1 MTSEEL
7 IGKQQ
12 LEIEKYKKAFEEN
25 RELIKDITCKFVCIG
40 QPLNDNLLQFNKEQI
55 KWCFEVLSLVEQ
67 LNENI

>member
-1 MTSEEL
+1 MTPEEL
-7 IGKQQ
+7 ISKQQ

-25 RELIKDITCKFVCIG
+25 KELINDITCKFVCVG

-55 KWCFEVLSLVEQ
+55 KWCFEVFSLVEQ

>member
-25 RELIKDITCKFVCIG
+25 RELIKDITCKFV
-40 QPLNDNLLQFNKEQI
+40 
-55 KWCFEVLSLVEQ
+55 
-67 LNENI
+67 